1 MMALPIHRGN
11 PPPSDPEET
20 VEFSRQ
26 VLKVFPCED
35 LEGTRILD
43 ENSRTWDIWL
53 RNFDKKYSVSIIL

>member
-43 ENSRTWDIWL
+43 ENSRTWDI
-53 RNFDKKYSVSIIL
+53 